1 MFVLKFQDKMRSKNC
16 YYGGFEM
23 SGDHCN
29 LVGCVQCK
37 LHLFLG
43 NDNKDEIIVMNEM
56 LLVGC
61 CSQ

>member
-1 MFVLKFQDKMRSKNC
+1 
-16 YYGGFEM
+16 M

-61 CSQ
+61 CSTMTICRKI